1 MLPEFMRVEIWSD
14 VVCPWC
20 YVGKR
25 NFEAALAQFE
35 HRDHVEV
42 TWRAFEL
49 DQSAPAERE
58 GDYATHL
65 AHKYGMSVTQAQKM
79 IETMTATGAAA
90 GVVLDF
96 DRARPGN
103 TFDAHRLIHLAGKR
117 GVQDAVKERLLR
129 ATFTEGE
136 PVGDRDVLLRFAV
149 EAGLPAD
156 EAAAVLES
164 DTYAAE
170 VRAEESL
177 ALDLGI
183 SAVPFFVIDRTF
195 GVPGAQSPEVILRTL
210 RRAWEKAA
218 APLELA
224 GETTGVPGCEGD
236 TCAL

>member
-1 MLPEFMRVEIWSD
+1 MLHKFMRVEIWSD

-35 HRDHVEV
+35 QRDQVEV
-42 TWRAFEL
+42 IWRAFEL
-49 DQSAPAERE
+49 DPSAPAERE

-65 AHKYGMSVTQAQKM
+65 AHKYGMSLAKAQTM
-79 IETMTATGAAA
+79 IATMTATGAKA

-96 DRARPGN
+96 EKARPGN
-103 TFDAHRLIHLAGKR
+103 TFAAHRLIHLAGER

-136 PVGDRDVLLRFAV
+136 PIGDRDVLLRLAV
-149 EAGLPAD
+149 EAGLPQD

-164 DTYAAE
+164 DTYATE
-170 VRAEESL
+170 VRAEEDL

-195 GVPGAQSPEVILRTL
+195 GVPGAQPPDVILRAL
-210 RRAWEKAA
+210 QRAFEKSAR
-218 APLELA
+218 PLQLA
-224 GETTGVPGCEGD
+224 GGD
-236 TCAL
+236 GCAL